1 MFIEAD
7 IETILGKLSKLEET
21 QKPVWGTMSA
31 QRMVEHLTDLV
42 KISNGKTI
50 LEIIT
55 PEDKIERAQMFI
67 ESEKPMARNIDV
79 DFVGKDVLLRN
90 SEIELAIDELTEE
103 WCDFE
108 EFFENDESKTSTHP
122 YYGALNY
129 DQWKKLH
136 SKHFTHHFEQFN
148 IA

>member
-7 IETILGKLSKLEET
+7 IETILGKLSKLEDT

-42 KISNGKTI
+42 KISNGKSV

-55 PEDKIERAQMFI
+55 PADKIERAQLFL
-67 ESEKPMARNIDV
+67 ESDTPMAKNV
-79 DFVGKDVLLRN
+79 NVEFVAKEVALRHA
-90 SEIELAIDELTEE
+90 EIELAIDELTEE

-108 EFFENDESKTSTHP
+108 EFYENDESKTANHP
-122 YYGALNY
+122 YYGALNF

-136 SKHFTHHFEQFN
+136 SKHFTHHFEQFT